1 MVFDYKG
8 LEAKKVEHMRD
19 GEGHVFSKRVD
30 KVK

>member
-1 MVFDYKG
+1 MVFDYMG